1 MARTLFANGKAHG
14 FAAERLEDTSLSSRR
29 EPLLPPLELA
39 QPGESSAEPPSPLV
53 DSHRSL
59 KSPTF
64 SASSRPISLTFSPG
78 ASSPRS
84 YQSPAARVHAS
95 LPALTVPDSP
105 PPPEFASPNEA
116 PFESISLDAEGEAA
130 PPPQSLP
137 TVPADPSAKPTSHVK
152 RESWGGYGIDSHGKP
167 EAHGVLPVHPDPPA
181 SEGTSTAGASTAA
194 TPETRASG
202 SFSAA
207 SGTSTPRRHAPPAH
221 PHPFP
226 LPTSPTKPNVPVPQV
241 TTPPHNSGAPAA
253 VAMPPQGLGAKGAST
268 LDKFISRT
276 RPQHL
281 PPKDKT
287 EDEIHLHEWESMM
300 AKSREH
306 EAERRK
312 REAAVRLEKERR
324 LQAVTPRWEALLSN
338 DFSVQ
343 KVRTNPAFRKLWFEG
358 CPEHLRGKAWSL
370 AIGNA
375 LSLHK
380 DAYKT
385 YSARA
390 TRAIEQGRFPQ
401 DIMDQI
407 DKDLDET
414 LPTLHIFHEGSPIRD
429 DLKELLCTWVV
440 YRSDSGL
447 GYAPYVNLLAAM
459 FIIVSPLPVAFISLV
474 NFLARPCLNS
484 FAANDN
490 EEIDAFYRVFENL
503 QADQFPKIYANCKNL
518 GLRLPESYFRSVL
531 VEQVPFAAACRL
543 WDQIVLDGDG
553 YIFRAALAIFGFLEP
568 RLYYPD
574 REEILSVLEGRNAAT
589 QAITER
595 EIERARLRGEEY
607 EDKLDGKLSVFGLTE
622 GALFDWLEHDG
633 WRDSRFERLVVRE
646 LPD

>member
-1 MARTLFANGKAHG
+1 
-14 FAAERLEDTSLSSRR
+14 
-29 EPLLPPLELA
+29 
-39 QPGESSAEPPSPLV
+39 
-53 DSHRSL
+53 
-59 KSPTF
+59 
-64 SASSRPISLTFSPG
+64 
-78 ASSPRS
+78 
-84 YQSPAARVHAS
+84 
-95 LPALTVPDSP
+95 
-105 PPPEFASPNEA
+105 
-116 PFESISLDAEGEAA
+116 
-130 PPPQSLP
+130 
-137 TVPADPSAKPTSHVK
+137 
-152 RESWGGYGIDSHGKP
+152 
-167 EAHGVLPVHPDPPA
+167 
-181 SEGTSTAGASTAA
+181 
-194 TPETRASG
+194 
-202 SFSAA
+202 
-207 SGTSTPRRHAPPAH
+207 
-221 PHPFP
+221 
-226 LPTSPTKPNVPVPQV
+226 
-241 TTPPHNSGAPAA
+241 
-253 VAMPPQGLGAKGAST
+253 MPPQGYGLGAKGANT

-300 AKSREH
+300 AKSREL

-312 REAAVRLEKERR
+312 REAALRLEKERR
-324 LQAVTPRWEALLSN
+324 LQAVTPRWEALLGR
-338 DFSVQ
+338 DFSAQ
-343 KVRTNPAFRKLWFEG
+343 KVRTDPILRKLWFEG

-370 AIGNA
+370 AIGNS

-380 DAYKT
+380 ADAYKT

-390 TRAIEQGRFPQ
+390 ARALEQGRFPQ
-401 DIMDQI
+401 DILEQI
-407 DKDLDET
+407 EKDLDDT
-414 LPTLHIFHEGSPIRD
+414 LPILHIFKQGSPIRD

-459 FIIVSPLPVAFISLV
+459 FLLVSPAPVAFISLV

-484 FAANDN
+484 FTASDT

-553 YIFRAALAIFGFLEP
+553 YIFRSALAIFGILEP

-589 QAITER
+589 KAITER

-607 EDKLDGKLSVFGLTE
+607 EDSLDGKLSVFGLTE
-622 GALFDWLEHDG
+622 DALFDWLEHDG
-633 WRDSRFERLVVRE
+633 WRDSRFERLVIRE